1 MVNTRLMNRAMPL
14 SSARPASA
22 PESPRI
28 ARAAAWDLTT
38 ASMTPVDD
46 PPWSEHAL
54 EVATLGSQ
62 SAVSEEPGVG
72 RRGEAGRAAYLH
84 LVRLP
89 RLRTG
94 ADFLW
99 TVLVGWCPFGAVV
112 IAAGDFSARSETC
125 SGMISPAPVALLVP
139 VANLNRRNAAA
150 CWASNPKRAV
160 VYVTV
165 SQGSICR
172 LQ

>member
-1 MVNTRLMNRAMPL
+1 MR
-14 SSARPASA
+14 
-22 PESPRI
+22 
-28 ARAAAWDLTT
+28 
-38 ASMTPVDD
+38 PVDD
-46 PPWSEHAL
+46 PQWSEHAL
-54 EVATLGSQ
+54 E
-62 SAVSEEPGVG
+62 
-72 RRGEAGRAAYLH
+72 
-84 LVRLP
+84 VRLP

-99 TVLVGWCPFGAVV
+99 TVLVAWCPFGAVV
-112 IAAGDFSARSETC
+112 IAAGDFSARSEIC
-125 SGMISPAPVALLVP
+125 SGMISPAPVTLLVP

-160 VYVTV
+160 VYVIV